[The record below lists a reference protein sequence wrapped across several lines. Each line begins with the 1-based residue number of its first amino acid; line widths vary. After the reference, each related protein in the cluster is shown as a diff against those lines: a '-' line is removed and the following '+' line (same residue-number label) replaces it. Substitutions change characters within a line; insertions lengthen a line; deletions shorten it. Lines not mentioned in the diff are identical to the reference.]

1 MNLEL
6 TDFVPFGHSQCDNMW
21 KWCTMEAAAECCGD
35 LRGGASSGKS
45 MYGNGLTFA
54 PPGLHWFCGITYST
68 EEECFSAS
76 GRSAWTFIV
85 LLEPD

>member
-35 LRGGASSGKS
+35 LRGEASSGKS

-54 PPGLHWFCGITYST
+54 PLAFTGFVELRTVLKRNVSALQDALLGL
-68 EEECFSAS
+68 
-76 GRSAWTFIV
+76 
-85 LLEPD
+85 L